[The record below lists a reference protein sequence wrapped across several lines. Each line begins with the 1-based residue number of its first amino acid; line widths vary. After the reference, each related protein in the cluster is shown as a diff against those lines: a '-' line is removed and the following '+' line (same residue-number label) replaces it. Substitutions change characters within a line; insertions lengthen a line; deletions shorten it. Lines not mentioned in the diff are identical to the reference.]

1 MDAKDE
7 KRFNLA
13 LQISNFKS
21 ALIDF
26 NKLVEQTTAQK
37 KEERAGVFIPKEG
50 KVGGYREVHLEL
62 LIRSSEKSS
71 LV

>member
-1 MDAKDE
+1 MDARDE

-13 LQISNFKS
+13 LQISNFKAS
-21 ALIDF
+21 LVDF

-50 KVGGYREVHLEL
+50 KMDGYREVHLEL
-62 LIRSSEKSS
+62 LIRSEKNS
-71 LV
+71 LF

>member
-13 LQISNFKS
+13 LQINNFKAS
-21 ALIDF
+21 LVEF

-37 KEERAGVFIPKEG
+37 KEERAGIFIPKEG
-50 KVGGYREVHLEL
+50 KMDGYREVHLDS